1 MRKVDFYGISR
12 LSFDQI
18 FRMILENTLY
28 RILDKIFIY
37 RFISYIIFRRRKI
50 FLFPEKEIISR
61 RFGNVLARE
70 EARGSKRTIRS
81 EECCGEGEDVDETQ
95 HSTRTMQSKANFQTE
110 PETPPLNVK
119 H

>member
-50 FLFPEKEIISR
+50 FLSEKEIISR

-81 EECCGEGEDVDETQ
+81 KECCGEGEDVDETQ

-110 PETPPLNVK
+110 PETLPLNVK

>member
-18 FRMILENTLY
+18 FRMIVENTLY

-50 FLFPEKEIISR
+50 FLSEKEIISR
-61 RFGNVLARE
+61 RFRNMLCTCSR
-70 EARGSKRTIRS
+70 RS
-81 EECCGEGEDVDETQ
+81 EGIEENDSIGGVLWGRGGC
-95 HSTRTMQSKANFQTE
+95 
-110 PETPPLNVK
+110 
-119 H
+119 